1 MQEILNDL
9 RAEQEALDKFLEKL
23 SADQWNL
30 PTPAEGWSIKDS
42 ISHIAHIDEVAVA
55 LLRGDY
61 SPLAEAAKLKLGFTE
76 VGPQR
81 GRLLSPAKVWQWWR
95 EVRCVMLSELAKC
108 DPKQRIPWFAQSMG
122 ARAFATA
129 RLMETWAHGLD
140 CYDALGQEPEDTD
153 RLRHIAF
160 LAYAARPYAYQVHGL
175 KLPETPLRLELILP
189 SGKFWAQGEE
199 GAPERISGQA
209 SEFCR
214 VAVRRKHW
222 QDTSLKIEREEARRF
237 ISIVQTYAGP
247 PGPGRK
253 PKRKINHAYE

>member
-1 MQEILNDL
+1 MEEILNDL

-23 SADQWNL
+23 APAQWDL

-42 ISHIAHIDEVAVA
+42 VAHIAHIDEVAVA

-61 SPLAEAAKLKLGFTE
+61 SPLMEAVKLKFSFTE
-76 VGPQR
+76 LGPQK
-81 GRLLSPAKVWQWWR
+81 GRPLPPEKVWQWWR
-95 EVRCVMLSELAKC
+95 EVRFIMLEELAKC
-108 DPKQRIPWFAQSMG
+108 DPKQRIPWFAQPMG
-122 ARAFATA
+122 VRAFATA

-140 CYDALGQEPEDTD
+140 CYDALGEEPGDTD

-160 LAYAARPYAYQVHGL
+160 LAYIARPYAYQINGL

-189 SGKFWAQGEE
+189 SGKFWTQGEE
-199 GAPERISGQA
+199 GAPDRISGEA
-209 SEFCR
+209 REFCR
-214 VAVRRKHW
+214 VAVRRRHW
-222 QDTSLKIEREEARRF
+222 QDTSLKIEGEEARLF

-253 PKRKINHAYE
+253 PKKKINNAFA